1 MNDNLRIYNSV
12 RTPPPEALKPITAGR
27 LKGKSDINPMW
38 RIKALTEQFGAAGF
52 GWYYTIEN
60 QWLEPGADGEI
71 AAFCRIALYVKQGD
85 EWSKPIFGVGG
96 SMLAENESRGM
107 HTNDECYKMAL
118 TDAISVACK
127 ALGFAA
133 DVYWD
138 KDSSK
143 YNAYHQAPAPRQPQ
157 QPQGQQPRQLI
168 CADCGRNITG
178 TQLPDGRLMSPE
190 EIYDKSMRQ
199 YHTGLCADCQR
210 KRKENRNNA

>member
-1 MNDNLRIYNSV
+1 
-12 RTPPPEALKPITAGR
+12 
-27 LKGKSDINPMW
+27 
-38 RIKALTEQFGAAGF
+38 
-52 GWYYTIEN
+52 
-60 QWLEPGADGEI
+60 
-71 AAFCRIALYVKQGD
+71 
-85 EWSKPIFGVGG
+85 
-96 SMLAENESRGM
+96 MLAENESRGM

-143 YNAYHQAPAPRQPQ
+143 YNAYHQADRQAPSPRPAPAPRQPQQPQ

>member
-1 MNDNLRIYNSV
+1 MNDNLRIYNAV
-12 RTPPPEALKPITAGR
+12 RQPPPEALKPITAGR

-38 RIKALTEQFGAAGF
+38 RIKALTEQFGAVGF

-71 AAFCRIALYVKQGD
+71 AAFCKIALYIKQGN
-85 EWSKPIFGVGG
+85 EWSKPILGVGG
-96 SMLAENESRGM
+96 SMLTEKESRGL
-107 HTNDECYKMAL
+107 HTNDECFKMAL

-133 DVYWD
+133 DVYWE
-138 KDSSK
+138 KDSDK
-143 YNAYHQAPAPRQPQ
+143 YSAPPPAPGQAQRQPTR
-157 QPQGQQPRQLI
+157 QPRPLI

-210 KRKENRNNA
+210 KRKENRHA